1 MVNEIVETP
10 VTGIAGKRTPREQIE
25 MPKTERKLEVV
36 FLWDVSGS
44 NAEQAGPDSQMTK
57 QELVIQVLPMIVA
70 ALEADDAQAAGEQA
84 DGSSDK
90 GGLRTFA
97 FNEPQD
103 IEFDAGE
110 DESGDERDL
119 GDLNSANLKDKMA
132 EVPWGG
138 RTYIMPAIKAAEI
151 AFQAEFGDIP
161 LRKRPALEV
170 LVVTD
175 GKLND
180 PEPFEKWL
188 SQADETCVIAVA
200 VIGFGTGH
208 DHAVEHYKALAA
220 KNKYL
225 TYVALTGVSDPQ
237 EVAFDLRLLSG
248 TGSR

>member
-1 MVNEIVETP
+1 MANEIVETP
-10 VTGIAGKRTPREQIE
+10 VTGIAGKRTPREDIE
-25 MPKTERKLEVV
+25 LPKTERKLEVI

-44 NAEQAGPDSQMTK
+44 NAETAGPESTMTK
-57 QELVIQVLPMIVA
+57 QELVVNTLPMIVA
-70 ALEADDAQAAGEQA
+70 ALEADDAQAASEQA
-84 DGSSDK
+84 GGSDEK

-103 IEFDAGE
+103 IEFDEGE
-110 DESGDERDL
+110 DESDDERDL
-119 GDLNSANLKDKMA
+119 GDLNSSNLAEKMTL
-132 EVPWGG
+132 VPWGG
-138 RTYIMPAIKAAEI
+138 RTYIMPAIKAAEV

-161 LRKRPALEV
+161 LRKRPAMEV
-170 LVVTD
+170 LIVTD

-200 VIGFGTGH
+200 VVGFGSGH
-208 DHAVEHYKALAA
+208 DHAVDHYRQLAA

-248 TGSR
+248 TGR